1 MSPIAVAP
9 PPSLAGRV
17 LPRLWAQLLGVL
29 LMPGD
34 LLVLLVALFTRL
46 RHPTRPPALAERA
59 AASHGRRHRDAPAP
73 GPTPT
78 PPGERA
84 VSYLGARVLLGTVDL
99 VLLALMVYGIA
110 AVLQVI
116 WAATFGHSA
125 PLFDVDAPGRIT
137 WPTVLALVPTGTLA
151 LFMGCAAL
159 WASQTLDRDWWQR
172 CVRDPDAVEQHLRT
186 TRAEA
191 VEAVDGERRRIERD
205 LHDGA
210 QQGMVSLGM
219 LLGQAKLARPE
230 DSVVLLEQA
239 HRLSLRLLTDLRTV
253 VWQVYPVNLDQHG
266 LVRAL
271 EDIAAQCSV
280 EVVLN
285 HELAERP
292 PHAVETAAYFVAA
305 EAVTN
310 AMKHTDSA
318 RIRIDVSSTAT
329 ELMMTVTDQGAGGA
343 DPAGAGLTG
352 LRQRVAA
359 LDGSLHIDSPVGGP
373 TRLTMQAPT
382 REAPC
387 G

>member
-9 PPSLAGRV
+9 PPRLAGRV
-17 LPRLWAQLLGVL
+17 LRRLRGQLLGVL

-34 LLVLLVALFTRL
+34 LLVLLVELFARL
-46 RHPTRPPALAERA
+46 RHRTRPPALAERA
-59 AASHGRRHRDAPAP
+59 AASHRRRHRDDPIPEPAP
-73 GPTPT
+73 TPY
-78 PPGERA
+78 GERA

-99 VLLALMVYGIA
+99 VLLALMVYGFA

-116 WAATFGHSA
+116 WAASFGHPA
-125 PLFDVDAPGRIT
+125 PLFDVNAPGRIT
-137 WPTVLALVPTGTLA
+137 WLTVLALVPTGTLA

-210 QQGMVSLGM
+210 QQGLVSLGM
-219 LLGQAKLARPE
+219 LLGQAKLAGRD
-230 DSVVLLEQA
+230 DSAVLLEQA

-253 VWQVYPVNLDQHG
+253 VWQVYPVNLDRHG

-271 EDIAAQCSV
+271 EDIAAQCSI
-280 EVVLN
+280 EVVLT
-285 HELAERP
+285 HDLAERP

-318 RIRIDVSSTAT
+318 RVWIDVRGTAT
-329 ELMMTVTDQGAGGA
+329 ALVITVTDQGSGGA
-343 DPAGAGLTG
+343 VPDGAGLTG

-359 LDGSLHIDSPVGGP
+359 LDGTLHVDSPVGGP
-373 TRLTMQAPT
+373 TRVTM
-382 REAPC
+382 EAPC
-387 G
+387 R

>member
-9 PPSLAGRV
+9 PPRLAGRV
-17 LPRLWAQLLGVL
+17 LRRLRGQLLGVL

-34 LLVLLVALFTRL
+34 LLVLLVELFARL
-46 RHPTRPPALAERA
+46 RHRTRPPALAERA
-59 AASHGRRHRDAPAP
+59 AASHRRRHRDDPTREPAP
-73 GPTPT
+73 TPY
-78 PPGERA
+78 GERA

-99 VLLALMVYGIA
+99 VLLALMVYGFA

-116 WAATFGHSA
+116 WAASFGHPA
-125 PLFDVDAPGRIT
+125 PLFDVNTPGRIT
-137 WPTVLALVPTGTLA
+137 WLTVLALVPTGTLA

-210 QQGMVSLGM
+210 QQGLVSLGM
-219 LLGQAKLARPE
+219 LLGQAKLAGRD
-230 DSVVLLEQA
+230 DSAVLLEQA

-271 EDIAAQCSV
+271 EDIAAQCSI
-280 EVVLN
+280 EVVLT
-285 HELAERP
+285 HDLAERP

-318 RIRIDVSSTAT
+318 RVWIDVRGTAT
-329 ELMMTVTDQGAGGA
+329 ALVITVTDQGSGGA
-343 DPAGAGLTG
+343 VPDGAGLTG

-359 LDGSLHIDSPVGGP
+359 LDGTLHVDSPVGGP
-373 TRLTMQAPT
+373 TRVTM
-382 REAPC
+382 EAPC
-387 G
+387 R